1 MQLSCE
7 NSQSRNGLRAPFVSV
22 SHRELNDMVNE
33 IAGTPTGSAKRMVCE
48 GIFMKF
54 WRYTSFQDIN
64 FLFWSDNKIRAGV
77 VRKPKR
83 PMRLFGYLF
92 NLFAHAHFASLGQ
105 SKGLFNKFLKLT
117 KGIRQRYIVRT
128 ASRLDYYRRKIV
140 SKDVNQS
147 IFIQRIFSKNLIS
160 GCGKIV
166 LLV

>member
-1 MQLSCE
+1 
-7 NSQSRNGLRAPFVSV
+7 
-22 SHRELNDMVNE
+22 
-33 IAGTPTGSAKRMVCE
+33 
-48 GIFMKF
+48 MKF

-92 NLFAHAHFASLGQ
+92 NLFAHAHFASLGQSGYKSIDFFFPSIFNHSASDIFSSDKFLYQHSRRQ